1 MLKLTTI
8 LKEDYL
14 RDVLDNPTNRRLLN
28 IIAKNND
35 LSNIRYNSSNPFLRQ
50 MSPIK
55 RFIKDSLFIVDP
67 MKIAELLWIIF
78 LNGDIDYLKDELNT
92 STDFQV
98 YEVYYYTEMEE
109 EEEDREVDCSDCDG
123 YGQKTEECEMCNG
136 TGEEEEGEDE
146 EGVPI
151 MVDCVDCTGTGE
163 VDNDCDVCA
172 GSGYETEEY
181 IYYEVEEWRA
191 VYLSK
196 DKNITMPPTI
206 SYPYES
212 IRTKEIESR
221 EPIYFNEWVGYIP
234 KEELILITEEFIDRL
249 TEEHESY
256 VEDESGKINSIESES
271 IDELGLWGFLKHN
284 LWEK

>member
-1 MLKLTTI
+1 
-8 LKEDYL
+8 
-14 RDVLDNPTNRRLLN
+14 
-28 IIAKNND
+28 
-35 LSNIRYNSSNPFLRQ
+35 
-50 MSPIK
+50 
-55 RFIKDSLFIVDP
+55 
-67 MKIAELLWIIF
+67 
-78 LNGDIDYLKDELNT
+78 
-92 STDFQV
+92 
-98 YEVYYYTEMEE
+98 
-109 EEEDREVDCSDCDG
+109 
-123 YGQKTEECEMCNG
+123 
-136 TGEEEEGEDE
+136 
-146 EGVPI
+146 